1 MPDPMLLTL
10 IHVLV
15 LEEEWAITAE
25 EWHEAPEKEK
35 CEDVKRPESNETT
48 EYQHK
53 LVAWQLSIVNLHA
66 DEKLIACQEG

>member
-25 EWHEAPEKEK
+25 ERHEAPEKEK
-35 CEDVKRPESNETT
+35 CEDVKWPESNETT
-48 EYQHK
+48 EDQHE
-53 LVAWQLSIVNLHA
+53 LVAW
-66 DEKLIACQEG
+66 